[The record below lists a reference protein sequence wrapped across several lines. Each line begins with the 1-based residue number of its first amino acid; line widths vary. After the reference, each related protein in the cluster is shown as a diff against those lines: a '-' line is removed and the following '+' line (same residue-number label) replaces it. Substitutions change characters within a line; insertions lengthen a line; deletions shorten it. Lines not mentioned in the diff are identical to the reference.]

1 MTDFNQI
8 LSREIETGKIAK
20 KDSGKN
26 ISNKKV
32 PAKNKKTAVLK
43 SKKKSSTA
51 KKNSP
56 KENKKK
62 LEQRTVLSKET
73 ANPIWL
79 SLTEAAKIGGLDKKT
94 IKRAIK
100 KDLIKYKIVDNRYQ
114 VEFRSAIL
122 FLLSRK
128 KLWNK
133 LNETGIGQ
141 YIEKWME

>member
-8 LSREIETGKIAK
+8 LSREIETGKIVK

-26 ISNKKV
+26 IDNKKA

-51 KKNSP
+51 KKNPP
-56 KENKKK
+56 KKNKKK
-62 LEQRTVLSKET
+62 PEQRTVLSKEA

-114 VEFRSAIL
+114 VEFRSTII